1 MKILFITKQ
10 IPFPPRSGY
19 PIVVYNTIKGLLAL
33 GAEISLF
40 SLNPIRNNVEVD
52 DIYDPVFKQIKF
64 YTQTVDNR
72 VTALNALV
80 NLFGKTS
87 YNVSRFY
94 TDEAAKKLE
103 IILRENTFDVIQLES
118 IFTVPYLSLIK
129 QHSIAK
135 VIYRAHNI
143 EFLLWERLSGQPG
156 FFLRRRYL
164 SFLTQ
169 RLRAFE
175 TENINRFDYIFTIS
189 DPDRQNILR
198 FGCEVPIAV
207 FPVALD
213 LDNYVADRS
222 KTSYPT
228 LFHLGAMDWRPNQE
242 GLEWFLDDVWPDI
255 EKLNKDLRFYIAGKN
270 MQKHFFDYDS
280 ENVIVEGEVFDAI
293 DFMNSK
299 AIMIVPLLSGTG
311 MRVKIIEGMAMKKCI
326 IATTIAA
333 EGIKYINGHDILI
346 ADTADEFYRSI
357 LQCMINPQRWME
369 IGDNARQTVEKYHR
383 IRPMCAE
390 IMKIYSELNENKSDN
405 LINLSKLK

>member
-19 PIVVYNTIKGLLAL
+19 PIVVYNTIKGLLDL

-40 SLNPIRNNVEVD
+40 SLNPIRNNIEVD

-72 VTALNALV
+72 VKALDALV

-103 IILRENTFDVIQLES
+103 IILRENAFDVIQLES
-118 IFTVPYLSLIK
+118 LFTVPYLDLIK
-129 QHSIAK
+129 QYSSAK

-156 FFLRRRYL
+156 FFLRRKYL

-175 TENINRFDYIFTIS
+175 TAHINRFDYIFAIS
-189 DPDRQNILR
+189 EPDRHNILR

-207 FPVALD
+207 FPVALN
-213 LDNYVADRS
+213 LDHYVVDRS

-242 GLEWFLDDVWPDI
+242 GLEWFLDDIWPDI

-293 DFMNSK
+293 EFINSK
-299 AIMIVPLLSGTG
+299 AIMIVPLLCGTG

-333 EGIKYINGHDILI
+333 EGIKYTNGHDILI

-357 LQCMINPQRWME
+357 LQCMINPKRWME
-369 IGDNARQTVEKYHR
+369 IGDHARQTVEKYHR
-383 IRPMCAE
+383 IRPVCSE
-390 IMKIYSELNENKSDN
+390 IMKIYEDLSENYPKKGN
-405 LINLSKLK
+405 